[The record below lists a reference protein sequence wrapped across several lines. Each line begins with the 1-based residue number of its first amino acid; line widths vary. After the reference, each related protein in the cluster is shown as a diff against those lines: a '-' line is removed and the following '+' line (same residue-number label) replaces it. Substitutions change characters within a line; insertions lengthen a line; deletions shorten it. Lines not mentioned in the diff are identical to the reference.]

1 MKNKKNIQRAVA
13 VWMAV
18 MLLICGTPAVFA
30 KDVVHIRS
38 VEDLIAFSK
47 SCVLDTWSQNKTV
60 ELEANISLEGS
71 DFTPIPSF
79 SGVFHGNGYT
89 ISGLNLNDTMS
100 HAGLFYTIE
109 KGGAVY
115 RLHVSGTVIA
125 TGSEATGGIAAVN
138 YGTIFDCS
146 FSGTVSGKENV
157 GGIVGRNE
165 LQGSVWNGRSA
176 GAVYGNSMTGG
187 IAGQNAGLIS
197 GCNNAA
203 YVNTSAKDTVLS
215 AEDISFDFSFDRTK
229 LSTVTDTASSALDS
243 GGIAGYSSGV
253 IRSCVNTVA
262 VGYPHVGYNVGGI
275 AGRSCGFIF
284 GCENKGVVYGRKDV
298 GGIAGQME
306 PYIEMT
312 LSENMLETLQRQLG
326 ELNELIDKA
335 ADNAE
340 GGAADVSSRLNSMVG
355 YTQNAVSE
363 AENVKVVIDAGGSLN
378 GEGQGEHETDI
389 TVTPGGN
396 TNIDVDVSEGSV
408 SVGISHGEGDEGSAE
423 IDGSG
428 SASGTI
434 DGSAQV
440 IATPDLGGLTSA
452 INGIGSQLSQLNG
465 AVSGMTGQLAE
476 DVREINAK
484 FNELSN
490 TLFDAVFTVQNGEI
504 FSDTSVVDAQQI
516 TLGKIAECQNMASVN
531 GDLNVGGIAGC
542 MAIEYTLD
550 PEDDTASSISSEY
563 RREYE
568 LKAVILRCTNTGEV
582 EAKRNYLGGIC
593 GRMDLGLIADSNGL
607 ADVTSESGSYVG
619 GIAGLAGGTI
629 RGSFA
634 KGTLSGKKYVGGIV
648 GSGITET
655 MTGASST
662 VTGCYS
668 MVEILENP
676 QYAGAVSG
684 ARAGNFLENYFVSD
698 TLAGIDGQSYGGQA
712 EPIRY
717 RELLSVEQLP
727 EKMQKLH
734 LSFVADD
741 VVLYEEDF
749 DYGASFGQEVYPEIP
764 QKEGYYAVWDK
775 TELKNLHFDTQV
787 TAVYYPYTTAVSAE
801 KETKEEKPVF
811 LVEGDFDS
819 DAVLS
824 AEAMII
830 QTEDFAPLSAGFSK
844 AIGNYLGSTDWYRL
858 LVTPIHRNVEEQWHL
873 VLPEDG
879 AAVHKVH
886 YTYDNGKLGNLRIY
900 IRQDEEWK
908 QAECETFGSYLVFEV
923 PGTQADIAVV
933 SVFPVWWVWLILAV
947 IGLGLTV
954 LLVLLARKG
963 VHAVQNRIR
972 QKKGAQPKQ
981 EEAADPKTDL
991 KKRRWVLWVI
1001 PAVVLAVLALAAILF
1016 FIFGRQLAP
1025 YQALHRLQIQEELSV
1040 KIAIDTELDGNTSHT
1055 ESVLQRKTIDGQKIT
1070 YTQIE
1075 GVPFYY
1081 ADGAV
1086 ILESGKAYQILQG
1099 FPDYTELL
1107 RRLAPLY
1114 QNVEV
1119 EHNQNVWEVEA
1130 KGETAQSLA
1139 TAVLPELSGRMAQ
1152 TQSLTAQVKLE
1163 GRTLQGIR
1171 LIMAGTLQD
1180 GTPFS
1185 VEISMKNF
1193 SNSASF
1199 TIPDAVAESAAAQR
1213 DDLPVITEDTLILLT
1228 AWQRYSQKENTAAEV
1243 SMSVNCGPVVA
1254 SPSFMYY
1261 TQQSGEKRIHSI
1273 SKDGLAIYWYDD
1285 QMLRQDG
1292 TAVSK
1297 AEEEWKNYAQV
1308 IDIAYRICQSG
1319 ELEKTGSADAEQYT
1333 IHLDSDTMK
1342 EIAVLL
1348 APDSAQLDLNFTEG
1362 TLTMDLTEGN
1372 LSELHLDCQGRVK
1385 VAVLEATAGL
1395 SADVVFTDAVLKL
1408 PKVVENSFQ

>member
-1 MKNKKNIQRAVA
+1 MKSKKNIQRVIA
-13 VWMAV
+13 VWMTL

-38 VEDLIAFSK
+38 AVDLITFSK

-89 ISGLNLNDTMS
+89 ISGLNLNSTMS

-115 RLHVSGTVIA
+115 RLNVSGTVIA
-125 TGSEATGGIAAVN
+125 TGSEAAGGIAAVN
-138 YGTIFDCS
+138 SGTIFDCS

-157 GGIVGRNE
+157 GGIVGRNA
-165 LQGSVWNGRSA
+165 LQGSIWNSRSA
-176 GAVYGNSMTGG
+176 GAVYGDSMTGG

-203 YVNTSAKDTVLS
+203 YVNTTVKDTALS
-215 AEDISFDFSFDRTK
+215 AEDISFDISFDRTK
-229 LSTVTDTASSALDS
+229 LSMADPLSSAMDS

-253 IRSCVNTVA
+253 IRSSVNTVA

-275 AGRSCGFIF
+275 AGRSCGFVF
-284 GCENKGVVYGRKDV
+284 GCENRGAVYGRKDV

-312 LSENMLETLQRQLG
+312 LSENMLETLQRQLA

-335 ADNAE
+335 ADDAE
-340 GGAADVSSRLNSMVG
+340 GGTAGVSSRLNSMVG
-355 YTQNAVSE
+355 YAQNAASE
-363 AENVKVVIDAGGSLN
+363 AENMKVVIDAGGSLT

-396 TNIDVDVSEGSV
+396 INIDVDVSEGSV

-504 FSDTSVVDAQQI
+504 ISDTSIVDVQQI
-516 TLGKIAECQNMASVN
+516 TLGKIAESQNTAPVN

-550 PEDDTASSISSEY
+550 PEDDASSAISSEY
-563 RREYE
+563 RKEYE
-568 LKAVILRCTNTGEV
+568 LKAVILGCTNTGEV
-582 EAKRNYLGGIC
+582 EAKRSYLGGIC
-593 GRMDLGLIADSNGL
+593 GRMDLGLITESSGL

-655 MTGASST
+655 MTGAAST

-668 MVEILENP
+668 MVKILENP

-712 EPIRY
+712 EAIRY
-717 RELLSVEQLP
+717 KELLSVEKLP
-727 EKMQKLH
+727 EKMQKMH
-734 LSFVADD
+734 LSFMADD

-787 TAVYYPYTTAVSAE
+787 TAVYYPYTTAISAE

-819 DAVLS
+819 DAVLG

-886 YTYDNGKLGNLRIY
+886 YTYDNGKLNSLRIY
-900 IRQDEEWK
+900 IRQGEEWE

-923 PGTQADIAVV
+923 PGTQADVAVV
-933 SVFPVWWVWLILAV
+933 SVLPVWWAWLILAV

-954 LLVLLARKG
+954 LLVLLVRKA

-981 EEAADPKTDL
+981 EVTADPKPDS
-991 KKRRWVLWVI
+991 KKRRWVWVI
-1001 PAVVLAVLALAAILF
+1001 PAVVLAILALAAILF
-1016 FIFGRQLAP
+1016 FILERQLAP
-1025 YQALHRLQIQEELSV
+1025 YQALHRLQTQEELSV

-1070 YTQIE
+1070 YAQIE
-1075 GVPFYY
+1075 GIPFYY

-1107 RRLAPLY
+1107 QRLAPLY

-1119 EHNQNVWEVEA
+1119 EHNGDVWEVEA
-1130 KGETAQSLA
+1130 EGETAQKLV

-1152 TQSLTAQVKLE
+1152 TQSLTAQVELK
-1163 GRTLQGIR
+1163 GRTIQGIR
-1171 LIMAGTLQD
+1171 LIMAGALQD

-1199 TIPDAVAESAAAQR
+1199 TVPDAVAESAAAQR
-1213 DDLPVITEDTLILLT
+1213 DDLPVITEDTLTLLT

-1243 SMSVNCGPVVA
+1243 TLSVNCGPVVA
-1254 SPSFMYY
+1254 SPSFTYY

-1273 SKDGLAIYWYDD
+1273 SKDGIAIYWSDD

-1297 AEEEWKNYAQV
+1297 AEEKWKDYAQV

-1319 ELEKTGSADAEQYT
+1319 ELEKTESADAEQYT

-1342 EIAVLL
+1342 EIAALL
-1348 APDSAQLDLNFTEG
+1348 APDSAKLDLDFTEG

-1372 LSELHLDCQGRVK
+1372 LSEIHLDCQGRVK

-1395 SADVVFTDAVLKL
+1395 SADIVFTDAVLKL
-1408 PKVVENSFQ
+1408 SKAVENSFQ